1 MTESVGPDSAAVGAN
16 CVMSCVWN
24 SALDP
29 LADRSQERSHMRC
42 KTLCAPALD
51 GCGLRR
57 SVIANQHT

>member
-1 MTESVGPDSAAVGAN
+1 
-16 CVMSCVWN
+16 MSCVWN